1 MATQPFKDQ
10 KRRSFTHTGLKV
22 LTAIITFFF
31 LGLTGTLYSVVSDD
45 AVGVIE
51 VISPPCYTYD
61 LDCDGD
67 VDIVDVMLV
76 ASRWN
81 TSLGDPNYDAQYDLD
96 GDGDIDIVDVMKI
109 AVEFSEEYALLL
121 PTGYVVSQNPAPG
134 TEVAGGSA
142 VELVLVKAPPAG
154 VGEVIGDTWA
164 GEWRITITSMNTAD
178 NTIVSADQFT
188 VPMCAGDPIGWTL
201 LELVAD
207 ESPDIDYRDCSGLAV
222 DNHIETSCVSHVIH
236 EICTADVAVQFD
248 MDLHGN
254 TLIGT
259 GSWTS
264 SVDCVLPFAG
274 NGESFVLLGKR
285 QNMTPPVECAS
296 PASSLMQKLMPY
308 ILRHVAESLP

>member
-1 MATQPFKDQ
+1 
-10 KRRSFTHTGLKV
+10 
-22 LTAIITFFF
+22 
-31 LGLTGTLYSVVSDD
+31 VSDD

-109 AVEFSEEYALLL
+109 AVEWGWIPTVPTLFGLTQAEAEAAIAQEGLSVGVISEEYALLL